1 MSEYDD
7 IDNDWGADPFE
18 GDMDFD
24 MDFDSPGS
32 KKGFLQSAVSG
43 FLDGIV
49 ERTIGSTDAKVNT
62 LKRVLPATWAPAFR
76 NVRDFNDRANEIF
89 SELKQNSAQTVDDLQ
104 YLALRAAKAAGN
116 KIPNKISGALVEF
129 SQHDFSGWD
138 QSTASADDTPK
149 MEETTGDEIKALI
162 DSEDANSILSRETIK
177 SVGKQTLGMMAEVGG
192 RTVAGMHAITQTN
205 LRTNQLLEHLLDYQR
220 RVQQRTDNLQL
231 SVAARQLL
239 TSSKYYK
246 FMEASQHRLIEE
258 TKLIVKYSQQSD
270 YEKTTNS
277 QALKRNFRETV
288 FNTVKSRFGGAA
300 DYFNDKFGKDA
311 RDDITGNL
319 GELTG
324 SLRMVAEMT
333 EGMPINIGSM
343 AGNAA
348 AGLFLNNIPKLV
360 GSAKGKE
367 YLAKFKKQFPGLSK
381 WAEDAYIRLGDLGN
395 VANYATGNVEELVN
409 TMAKHYQGQGFNDA
423 AEMTYEEYV
432 ASLPQSKKPMP
443 KAQWYVAKSARG
455 MFNNAS
461 GKVLDEL
468 WVGGNTKYS
477 LAQRTLRDS
486 HEQAYW
492 SRRSDRTLNEEIPR
506 WFGLLHQS
514 LEKIRTG
521 NDETGVVSY
530 DYVKNKFVTSQ
541 QKAASVTNAV
551 FDHGQF
557 SSQATNAMNFA
568 NSVDSAGL
576 LSPEAKRKLAMQL
589 AKDADR
595 KLGFNP
601 YNLLDLENEGHDK
614 KTAEAIKRA
623 VMATFDITD
632 EHVEKFRDGDDATHS
647 AMLTYMPSEK
657 ARRLL
662 PEFAD
667 TARSLA
673 TFMPDITNALDIYK
687 STGHY
692 DAMKNAGII
701 TPDKDTGQ
709 DDISEEKFWNVLEE
723 YMKDPN
729 KKRTATPIPDAAP
742 DKTRAMGGFAPSLN
756 PLQDAINPIASRTI
770 PQFTLKPKGE
780 EEPVPVKLMG
790 MEELLKSFDTLKDV
804 SKTLELSTAGMDKMK
819 TMDLTPLNNGM
830 DLLVKDVGLLLA
842 LAQSRNDILTK
853 IQEGVPKPKKV
864 NKEEEQN
871 MRSGT
876 AQIMDK
882 IKQFSFKDFYNK
894 AVDTVLRNEP
904 LILGGLLGGLAGVA
918 LHNPKA
924 AALVAGGAVIATAY
938 GKLHS
943 LAKSRGPDDN
953 EDLYE
958 EGVDKPI
965 LEAWKLQRGDYYDAS
980 KGFLIKSWKDIKGS
994 VKDTAENVV
1003 IGAQRLAGK
1012 LFTAENKEVFLS
1024 GLNKLREALMAA
1036 FKWFDPLGRIT
1047 ALKDK
1052 VATRFFQMDVYKEGS
1067 KTPTLI
1073 GKSFAG
1079 GAYYKI
1085 GPTGTA
1091 VMLNGWNE
1099 IDGPVYD
1106 RDGNLLITQ
1115 EDYDRG
1121 LVTSM
1126 GVSINKLGKLSR
1138 KLTGW
1143 GLDALKFG
1151 KDKAVEY
1158 GAKAYDKTSKALK
1171 ADYSPIVNSVDRIY
1185 HLLLKKWDM
1194 KHEDDDVPEAGPT
1207 TPQVPVD
1214 SHKGI
1219 NPDAPAKVPDEV
1231 VKEREEADANPPE
1244 AKRKGFSALIKEK
1257 IDALHEDKS
1266 KPLRKNS
1273 LADQEVQ
1280 KEKAKR
1286 DERDG
1291 AIIQIAKA
1299 FGYKEKKVEP
1309 KKAGLFGMLASM
1321 IGGTFGAITS
1331 ISTFFMKALWSP
1343 IKLMGTFASMALKT
1357 IPLMATGITAIAKGL
1372 FTLFKTKSLT
1382 AAGTSILDTVMDR
1395 DPDMHPAEREK
1406 RRRDRA
1412 ENRKKPGTKLKKA
1425 GLGIGL
1431 GMLASTVTDGMVNSG
1446 IIEEDG
1452 LADHV
1457 GGAISTAATVYGG
1470 YQLAS
1475 GVAALA
1481 GVELGAV
1488 VATAAAGA
1496 GGALLTAAGW
1506 LGTGLLAA
1514 VSSPVVLGAA
1524 AVALVGYGLYKLF
1537 KAGQGTQAKLRLT
1550 QYGLSDVESDLAE
1563 KVVKA
1568 EGMLAKFVVIGN
1580 GRASLSKDAP
1590 IAEVFK
1596 LFLEDPNDKKQ
1607 IAEVFTW
1614 FNGRF
1619 KPVYLTYMACM
1630 DAAKFADFEAYDT
1643 SKDQSVYTVAKQTH
1657 SALSSVA
1664 PYPYTIVA
1672 KIDPDTPIM
1681 AEKQT
1686 VIRINNYLETLKQYI
1701 DRKTDKEDLKAIA
1714 LPASAVALKSEK
1726 ARLEEVLDKGGD
1738 SLSDET
1744 KSQVKEKL
1752 SFIDKQLAGFDTTFK
1767 VAPQIANIYIKDL
1780 LPDDRAMS
1788 LLTAIR
1794 LATYGNDEDTT
1805 WRVEAVLKLER
1816 FCENLFV
1823 LSGDT
1828 VVFNGDVEKIY
1839 SFFKDAFR
1847 LGDGDGEEWAK
1858 WFRDRFS
1865 PVLSNYV
1872 KLLANYRKGNPG
1884 VVWKTLSA
1892 TARYEI
1898 AQGLVQTQAYVGGM
1912 YVAPIWKVRASPF
1925 KGSVSADKTDK
1936 VDRMLKMLG
1945 EASTQATVRD
1955 PEKEAGKTNTKSWAN
1970 TISPHKVGGGMTEKQ
1985 ANVQTADQYKT
1996 KKDLALGGQYG
2007 TNTSTGAGTGNLY
2020 GAGSNGVY
2028 RTPENQFGYKPLTGS
2043 GDTSHLDMTGVQ
2055 KVDGGKDTGVKVPKK
2070 LAEQLMIREMLKQG
2084 FTDPR
2089 AIAEMLALTNYES
2102 DNYSR
2107 TVENLKYSD
2116 PTRLMK
2122 LFREVTSLDQA
2133 RQLVAMGEVAIGNT
2147 VYGGGK
2153 GASLGN
2159 TAPGDGYKYRGRGFV
2174 QSTGKYNYAKL
2185 GQALGL
2191 DLVNK
2196 PELLS
2201 EDPNVMA
2208 AAAVQFYKD
2217 SKLLQGITVDGDFGK
2232 AATGIN
2238 GGNPVPGMQDR
2249 YKLYLSYL
2257 DQLGKGELTGDD
2269 KDTPEGAGAA
2279 TAATPGA
2286 SGGGGAQSSNGP
2298 AIGSTVAPP
2307 PLGAASAGGPMSA
2320 GTSGGGMYSTP
2331 NSAPGADQYGG
2342 NAGMGGSGQPFVM
2355 SGAGSDN
2362 AGLRLKSAEATAGGD
2377 SHPGVKRLGQL
2388 IQANVSTFKQIT
2400 AMNDAWHR
2408 NHKPKSKHAAGL
2420 ALDFTLTDGARS
2432 SDQAVVI
2439 VKGLLQQAG
2448 LQPNE
2453 FLVLNEYK
2461 RMSAGATGGHVHAGF
2476 ASAAAADKFNAA
2488 AGGNAT
2494 NGQDTTA
2501 GGGPVQQKDLNAPP
2515 PQLGVETE
2523 PVSGGE
2529 AEGAGGN
2536 SGDVPSKPRLPGEA
2550 PPKGNPVNPRPNSP
2564 FNTNPGAGMGQPEN
2578 SNQQRQSNNQANN
2591 NAQSAPA
2598 SAPVDNGKIESLL
2611 ADLLKAINEKGDA
2624 QTGGLGEVVKQ
2635 LQEANQNLK
2644 SKETQKRVS
2653 V

>member
-32 KKGFLQSAVSG
+32 KKGFLRSAVSG

-89 SELKQNSAQTVDDLQ
+89 VELKQNSAQTVDDLQ

-116 KIPNKISGALVEF
+116 KIPNKISGALTAF
-129 SQHDFSGWD
+129 SQHDFSDWD
-138 QSTASADDTPK
+138 QSTGITDDTPR

-162 DSEDANSILSRETIK
+162 DSEDANSVLSRETAK
-177 SVGKQTLGMMAEVGG
+177 AVGKQTVSMMAEVGG
-192 RTVAGMHAITQTN
+192 RTVAGMHAITQTS

-270 YEKTTNS
+270 FEKTSNT
-277 QALKRNFRETV
+277 QALKRNVRETV
-288 FNTVKSRFGGAA
+288 FNTVKGRFGGAA
-300 DYFNDKFGKDA
+300 DYFIDKFGKDA

-319 GELTG
+319 SDLTG

-348 AGLFLNNIPKLV
+348 AGLFLNNIPKLMN
-360 GSAKGKE
+360 SAKGKE
-367 YLAKFKKQFPGLSK
+367 YLTKFKKQFPGLSK

-409 TMAKHYQGQGFNDA
+409 TMAKHYQGQGFDEA
-423 AEMTYEEYV
+423 AEMTYEEYTE
-432 ASLPQSKKPMP
+432 SLPKGKKPMP
-443 KAQWYVAKSARG
+443 KAQWYIAKSARG

-461 GKVLDEL
+461 GKVLDEM

-477 LAQRTLRDS
+477 LAQRTLQDS

-541 QKAASVTNAV
+541 QKAATVTNAV
-551 FDHGQF
+551 FDHAQF

-568 NSVDSAGL
+568 NSVDSAGML
-576 LSPEAKRKLAMQL
+576 TPEVRRKLAMQL

-601 YNLLDLENEGHDK
+601 YNLLDLENEGYDK
-614 KTAEAIKRA
+614 KTAESIKRA

-632 EHVEKFRDGDDATHS
+632 EHVEKFRNGDDATHS

-667 TARSLA
+667 TARSLS
-673 TFMPDITNALDIYK
+673 TFMPDITNTLDIFK

-692 DAMKNAGII
+692 DAMQNAGII

-709 DDISEEKFWNVLEE
+709 DDISEEKFWKVLEE

-729 KKRTATPIPDAAP
+729 KKRTVDTVPDAP
-742 DKTRAMGGFAPSLN
+742 LDKTRAMGGFAPSLN

-770 PQFTLKPKGE
+770 PQFTLKPKGD

-790 MEELLKSFDTLKDV
+790 MEELLKSFDSLKDV
-804 SKTLELSTAGMDKMK
+804 SKTLELNTANMDKMNA
-819 TMDLTPLNNGM
+819 MDLTPLNTGM
-830 DLLVKDVGLLLA
+830 DLLVKDISKLLT
-842 LAQSRNDILTK
+842 LAQARNETLGK
-853 IQEGVPKPKKV
+853 IQEGIPKPKKV

-924 AALVAGGAVIATAY
+924 AALVAGGAVVATAY

-943 LAKSRGPDDN
+943 LAKSRNPDDN

-965 LEAWKLQRGDYYDAS
+965 LEAWKLQRGDYYDAT
-980 KGFLIKSWKDIKGS
+980 KGFMIKSWKDIKGS
-994 VKDTAENVV
+994 VKDTADNVV

-1036 FKWFDPLGRIT
+1036 FKWFDPLGRIS

-1106 RDGNLLITQ
+1106 REGNLLITQ

-1126 GVSINKLGKLSR
+1126 GVSINKLGNLSR
-1138 KLTGW
+1138 KVAGW
-1143 GLDALKFG
+1143 SLDALKFG
-1151 KDKAVEY
+1151 KDKAAEY
-1158 GAKAYDKTSKALK
+1158 GGKAFDKTSAMLK
-1171 ADYSPIVNSVDRIY
+1171 ADYTPIVSSVDRIY

-1194 KHEDDDVPEAGPT
+1194 KHEDGDDVPVA
-1207 TPQVPVD
+1207 PQVPVD
-1214 SHKGI
+1214 AHKGVD
-1219 NPDAPAKVPDEV
+1219 PDTPAKVPDEV
-1231 VKEREEADANPPE
+1231 VKQREEEDANPPE
-1244 AKRKGFSALIKEK
+1244 AKRKDFSHIIKEK
-1257 IDALHEDKS
+1257 IDALHEG

-1299 FGYKEKKVEP
+1299 FGYKEKKPEP

-1321 IGGTFGAITS
+1321 IGGTFGALTS

-1343 IKLMGTFASMALKT
+1343 IKLMGTFATMALKT
-1357 IPLMATGITAIAKGL
+1357 IPLMATGISAIAKGL
-1372 FTLFKTKSLT
+1372 FTLFQTKSLT

-1412 ENRKKPGTKLKKA
+1412 EHRNKSSTKLKKG

-1431 GMLASTVTDGMVNSG
+1431 GMLAGTVTDGMVSSG
-1446 IIEEDG
+1446 MIEEDG
-1452 LADHV
+1452 LASHV
-1457 GGAISTAATVYGG
+1457 GGAIGTAATIYGG

-1475 GVAALA
+1475 AAAGLA
-1481 GVELGAV
+1481 GVQLSSV

-1524 AVALVGYGLYKLF
+1524 AVGLVGYGLYKLF

-1563 KVVKA
+1563 KVVQA

-1596 LFLEDPNDKKQ
+1596 LFLADPNDKKQ

-1619 KPVYLTYMACM
+1619 KPVYLTYMACL
-1630 DAAKFADFEAYDT
+1630 DAAKFSDLEAYDT
-1643 SKDQSVYTVAKQTH
+1643 SKDQSVYTVAKQAH
-1657 SALSSVA
+1657 AALSSVA

-1672 KIDPDTPIM
+1672 KIDKDTPIM
-1681 AEKQT
+1681 SEKQT
-1686 VIRINNYLETLKQYI
+1686 VIRINNYLEQLKQYL

-1714 LPASAVALKSEK
+1714 LPASAVALQKEK

-1738 SLSDET
+1738 SLSNET
-1744 KSQVKEKL
+1744 KTQVKEKL
-1752 SFIDKQLAGFDTTFK
+1752 SYIDKQLAGFDTTFK
-1767 VAPQIANIYIKDL
+1767 VAPQIAGIYIKDL

-1794 LATYGNDEDTT
+1794 LATYGNDEDTS

-1816 FCENLFV
+1816 YCESLFV

-1839 SFFKDAFR
+1839 GFFKEAFR
-1847 LGDGDGEEWAK
+1847 LGNGDGEMWAK

-1865 PVLSNYV
+1865 PVMSNYV

-1898 AQGLVQTQAYVGGM
+1898 AQGLVQTQAYIGGVF
-1912 YVAPIWKVRASPF
+1912 VAPVWKVRVAPF
-1925 KGSVSADKTDK
+1925 KDAISADRTDK
-1936 VDRMLKMLG
+1936 VDRMLKLLG
-1945 EASTQATVRD
+1945 EASTTAKVRD

-1996 KKDLALGGQYG
+1996 KKDLVLGGQFG

-2043 GDTSHLDMTGVQ
+2043 GDTSHLDLTGVQ
-2055 KVDGGKDTGVKVPKK
+2055 KVDGGTDTGVKVPKK

-2116 PTRLMK
+2116 PGRLMK
-2122 LFREVTSLDQA
+2122 LFREVTSLEQA

-2159 TAPGDGYKYRGRGFV
+2159 TDPGDGYKYRGRGFV

-2232 AATGIN
+2232 AARGIN
-2238 GGNPVPGMQDR
+2238 GGNAVPGMPER

-2269 KDTPEGAGAA
+2269 KDAPADPGAA
-2279 TAATPGA
+2279 TTSTPGA
-2286 SGGGGAQSSNGP
+2286 SGGGTTPSSGGP
-2298 AIGSTVAPP
+2298 AIGQSASLP
-2307 PLGAASAGGPMSA
+2307 PLGAASGGGTVSA
-2320 GTSGGGMYSTP
+2320 SGGGMYSTP
-2331 NSAPGADQYGG
+2331 NSTPGAGQYGG
-2342 NAGMGGSGQPFVM
+2342 NTGMGGSGQPFVM

-2362 AGLRLKSAEATAGGD
+2362 AGLRLKSAETTAGGD

-2408 NHKPKSKHAAGL
+2408 NNKPNSKHTKGL

-2432 SDQAVVI
+2432 SDQAVAI

-2448 LQPNE
+2448 LQSSE

-2476 ASAAAADKFNAA
+2476 SSAAAADKFNAA

-2515 PQLGVETE
+2515 PQMGVETE

-2550 PPKGNPVNPRPNSP
+2550 PPRGNPVNPRPNSP
-2564 FNTNPGAGMGQPEN
+2564 YNTNPGAAMNQPEN
-2578 SNQQRQSNNQANN
+2578 SGQQRQPNNQTNN

-2598 SAPVDNGKIESLL
+2598 PVQVDNSRVESLL
-2611 ADLLKAINEKGDA
+2611 EDLLKAINDKGDA

-2635 LQEANQNLK
+2635 LIEANNNLK
-2644 SKETQKRVS
+2644 SKENQKRVTI
-2653 V
+2653 

>member
-24 MDFDSPGS
+24 MDFDSPGG
-32 KKGFLQSAVSG
+32 KKGFLHSVVSG
-43 FLDGIV
+43 FFDGIV

-76 NVRDFNDRANEIF
+76 NVRDFNDRATEIF
-89 SELKQNSAQTVDDLQ
+89 AELKQNSVQTVDDLQ
-104 YLALRAAKAAGN
+104 YLAGRAAKAASG
-116 KIPNKISGALVEF
+116 KVPNKISGALLEF
-129 SQHDFSGWD
+129 SQHDFSDWD
-138 QSTASADDTPK
+138 QSGGTGHDDTPRIG
-149 MEETTGDEIKALI
+149 ETTNEEIKALI
-162 DSEDANSILSRETIK
+162 DSEDANSVLSRETAV
-177 SVGKQTLGMMAEVGG
+177 SVGKQTIGMMAEVGG
-192 RTVAGMHAITQTN
+192 RTVAGMHAVTQTN

-277 QALKRNFRETV
+277 QALKRNIRETV

-300 DYFNDKFGKDA
+300 DYFQDKFGKDA

-348 AGLFLNNIPKLV
+348 AGLFLNNIPKLM

-381 WAEDAYIRLGDLGN
+381 WAENAYIRLGDLGN
-395 VANYATGNVEELVN
+395 VANYATGNIEELVN
-409 TMAKHYQGQGFNDA
+409 TMAKHYQGQGFNDI
-423 AEMTYEEYV
+423 AEQTYEEYV
-432 ASLPQSKKPMP
+432 ASVPKGKTPMP
-443 KAQWYVAKSARG
+443 KAQWYIAKSARG

-468 WVGGNTKYS
+468 WQSGNTKYS
-477 LAQRTLRDS
+477 LTQRTIRDS

-514 LEKIRTG
+514 LERIRTG
-521 NDETGVVSY
+521 NDNTGVVSY

-541 QKAASVTNAV
+541 QKAATVTNTV

-557 SSQATNAMNFA
+557 SSQADNAMNFA
-568 NSVDSAGL
+568 GSVDATGL
-576 LSPEAKRKLAMQL
+576 LTPAAKRKLAMQL
-589 AKDADR
+589 AKDSDK

-601 YNLLDLENEGHDK
+601 YNLLNLEEEGMDK
-614 KTAEAIKRA
+614 KTAESIKRA
-623 VMATFDITD
+623 IMATFDLTD
-632 EHVEKFRDGDDATHS
+632 EHVNKFNEADDTTRS
-647 AMLTYMPSEK
+647 AMLTYMPTEK
-657 ARRLL
+657 GRRIL
-662 PEFAD
+662 PGFAE
-667 TARSLA
+667 TAKSLS
-673 TFMPDITNALDIYK
+673 TFMPDITNALDILK

-692 DAMKNAGII
+692 DAMKDAGII
-701 TPDKDTGQ
+701 TPDKYTGQ
-709 DDISEEKFWNVLEE
+709 DDISEEMFWNVLEG

-729 KKRTATPIPDAAP
+729 KKRTVPVVPDAP
-742 DKTRAMGGFAPSLN
+742 LDKTRPFGQFAPSLN
-756 PLQDAINPIASRTI
+756 PLQNAITPIASAAI
-770 PQFTLKPKGE
+770 PQFSLKPKGE

-790 MEELLKSFDTLKDV
+790 MDELLKSFDTIKDI
-804 SKTLELSTAGMDKMK
+804 SKTLELNTNNMDKMK
-819 TMDLTPLNNGM
+819 AMDFTPLNNGM
-830 DLLVKDVGLLLA
+830 DLLVKDVGQLLV
-842 LAQSRNDILTK
+842 LAQTRNETLTK
-853 IQEGVPKPKKV
+853 IQEGFPKRKKV
-864 NKEEEQN
+864 NKEEEQE

-876 AQIMDK
+876 SQIMDK

-924 AALVAGGAVIATAY
+924 AALVAGGAVVATAY

-943 LAKSRGPDDN
+943 LAKARGPDDN

-965 LEAWKLQRGDYYDAS
+965 LEAWKLHRGDYYDAT

-994 VKDTAENVV
+994 VKDTSENVV
-1003 IGAQRLAGK
+1003 IGAKRLAGK

-1024 GLNKLREALMAA
+1024 GLNKLREALVAA
-1036 FKWFDPLGRIT
+1036 FKWIDPLGRISN
-1047 ALKDK
+1047 LKDK
-1052 VATRFFQMDVYKEGS
+1052 VANRFFQMDVYKEGAKS
-1067 KTPTLI
+1067 PTLI

-1079 GAYYKI
+1079 GAYYKMSPS
-1085 GPTGTA
+1085 GSA

-1106 RDGNLLITQ
+1106 RDGNILITQ
-1115 EDYDRG
+1115 EDFDRG

-1126 GVSINKLGKLSR
+1126 GVSINKLGAVSKKLA
-1138 KLTGW
+1138 GW

-1158 GAKAYDKTSKALK
+1158 GGKAYDKASNALK
-1171 ADYSPIVNSVDRIY
+1171 ADYTPIVSSVDRIY
-1185 HLLLKKWDM
+1185 HLLLKKWEM
-1194 KHEDDDVPEAGPT
+1194 KPEGDGDEDVPEGRPDAPN
-1207 TPQVPVD
+1207 V
-1214 SHKGI
+1214 HKGVD
-1219 NPDAPAKVPDEV
+1219 PDAPAKPSPEM
-1231 VKEREEADANPPE
+1231 VKQREEADASPKE
-1244 AKRKGFSALIKEK
+1244 VKRKDFSQLIKEK
-1257 IDALHEDKS
+1257 IDALHEG

-1286 DERDG
+1286 DERDS

-1299 FGYKEKKVEP
+1299 FGYKDKKPEP
-1309 KKAGLFGMLASM
+1309 KRAGLFGLLTSM
-1321 IGGTFGAITS
+1321 IGGTFSAITS
-1331 ISTFFMKALWSP
+1331 ISTFFLKSLWAP
-1343 IKLMGTFASMALKT
+1343 IRLMGTFATMGLKT
-1357 IPLMATGITAIAKGL
+1357 IPLIATGITAIAKGI
-1372 FTLFKTKSLT
+1372 FTLLKTKSLT
-1382 AAGTSILDTVMDR
+1382 AAGTSILDTVLDR
-1395 DPDMHPAEREK
+1395 DPDMHPGERAK
-1406 RRRDRA
+1406 RRQDRA
-1412 ENRKKPGTKLKKA
+1412 EKRGKPSTKLKKA

-1431 GMLASTVTDGMVNSG
+1431 GMVAGAVTDKLVNSG
-1446 IIEEDG
+1446 AIEEDG
-1452 LADHV
+1452 LAAHV
-1457 GGAISTAATVYGG
+1457 GGAIDTAATVYGG

-1475 GVAALA
+1475 GAAALA
-1481 GVELGAV
+1481 GTSLSGVAMTAGRVVLTGIMMAAPAILGIITSPWVLGAV
-1488 VATAAAGA
+1488 AV
-1496 GGALLTAAGW
+1496 
-1506 LGTGLLAA
+1506 GLA
-1514 VSSPVVLGAA
+1514 
-1524 AVALVGYGLYKLF
+1524 GYGLYRLF
-1537 KAGQGTQAKLRLT
+1537 REGQSTQQKLRLT
-1550 QYGLSDVESDLAE
+1550 QYGISDVESDLAE
-1563 KVVKA
+1563 KAIKA
-1568 EGMLAKFVVIGN
+1568 EEMLAKYVVIGN
-1580 GRASLSKDAP
+1580 GRASISKDAP

-1596 LFLEDPNDKKQ
+1596 IFLADPNDKNQ
-1607 IAEVFTW
+1607 IANLFSW

-1619 KPVYLTYMACM
+1619 KPVYLTYMACL
-1630 DAAKFADFEAYDT
+1630 DAAKFKDFETYDK
-1643 SKDQSVYTVAKQTH
+1643 SKDQSVYTVAKQAH
-1657 SALSSVA
+1657 AALSSVA

-1672 KIDPDTPIM
+1672 KIDKDTPIM

-1686 VIRINNYLETLKQYI
+1686 VIRINNYLEALKQTI
-1701 DRKTDKEDLKAIA
+1701 DSKTDKEDLKAIP
-1714 LPASAVALKSEK
+1714 LPSSAVALKKEK

-1738 SLSDET
+1738 SLSSDT

-1752 SFIDKQLAGFDTTFK
+1752 SYIDKQLAGFDSSFK
-1767 VAPQIANIYIKDL
+1767 VAPQIAGIYIKDL
-1780 LPDDRAMS
+1780 LPDERAMS

-1794 LATYGNDEDTT
+1794 LAAYGNDEDTS

-1847 LGDGDGEEWAK
+1847 LGDGDGEMWAT

-1865 PVLSNYV
+1865 PVMSNYV

-1884 VVWKTLSA
+1884 VVWKSLSA

-1898 AQGLVQTQAYVGGM
+1898 AQGLVQTQVYIAGLYT
-1912 YVAPIWKVRASPF
+1912 APVWKVRSAPF
-1925 KGSVSADKTDK
+1925 KDAISADKTDK
-1936 VDRMLKMLG
+1936 VNRMLTMLG
-1945 EASTQATVRD
+1945 EASTQAKVKD

-1996 KKDLALGGQYG
+1996 KKDLVLGGQFG
-2007 TNTSTGAGTGNLY
+2007 TNTATGAGTGNLY

-2070 LAEQLMIREMLKQG
+2070 LAEQLIIREMLKQG

-2102 DNYSR
+2102 DQYGR

-2116 PTRLMK
+2116 PGRLMK

-2238 GGNPVPGMQDR
+2238 GGNAVPGMQDR
-2249 YKLYLSYL
+2249 YRLYLSYL

-2269 KDTPEGAGAA
+2269 KDNPDASGS
-2279 TAATPGA
+2279 ATPGA
-2286 SGGGGAQSSNGP
+2286 SGGASTPSSSAP
-2298 AIGSTVAPP
+2298 AIGAPGGVP
-2307 PLGAASAGGPMSA
+2307 PLGAASSGGAMSSGGNYTTPNTSGAGG
-2320 GTSGGGMYSTP
+2320 GYQ
-2331 NSAPGADQYGG
+2331 PGADP
-2342 NAGMGGSGQPFVM
+2342 GMGGSGQPFVM

-2408 NHKPKSKHAAGL
+2408 NNKPRSKHAAGL

-2432 SDQAVVI
+2432 SDQAVAI

-2501 GGGPVQQKDLNAPP
+2501 GGGPVQQKDMNAPP
-2515 PQLGVETE
+2515 PQMGVETE

-2536 SGDVPSKPRLPGEA
+2536 SGDIPSKPRLPGDP
-2550 PPKGNPVNPRPNSP
+2550 PPKGNPVNTRPNSP
-2564 FNTNPGAGMGQPEN
+2564 FNTNPGAPMNQPG
-2578 SNQQRQSNNQANN
+2578 SGNQQPGNQNQNNNQA
-2591 NAQSAPA
+2591 APQPAPA
-2598 SAPVDNGKIESLL
+2598 QVDNSKVEGLL
-2611 ADLLKAINEKGDA
+2611 ADLLKAINDQGAA
-2624 QTGGLGEVVKQ
+2624 QTGGLGAVVQQ
-2635 LQEANQNLK
+2635 LIEANQNLK
-2644 SKETQKRVS
+2644 TKEAQKRVTI
-2653 V
+2653 

>member
-7 IDNDWGADPFE
+7 IDNDWGEDPFE

-32 KKGFLQSAVSG
+32 KKGFLRSAVSG

-49 ERTIGSTDAKVNT
+49 ERTIGSTDAKINS
-62 LKRVLPATWAPAFR
+62 LKRVLPETWAPAFR
-76 NVRDFNDRANEIF
+76 NVREFNDRASEIF
-89 SELKQNSAQTVDDLQ
+89 ADLKQNSSQTVDDLQ

-116 KIPNKISGALVEF
+116 KIPNKISGALLGF
-129 SQHDFSGWD
+129 SQHDFSDWD
-138 QSTASADDTPK
+138 QTSAATDDTPR
-149 MEETTGDEIKALI
+149 MGDTTSEEIKALI
-162 DSEDANSILSRETIK
+162 DSEDANSTLSRETFK
-177 SVGKQTLGMMAEVGG
+177 AVGKQTVDMMAQVGG
-192 RTVAGMHAITQTN
+192 RSIAGMHAITQTN

-277 QALKRNFRETV
+277 QALKRNVRETV

-300 DYFNDKFGKDA
+300 DYFADKFGKDA

-348 AGLFLNNIPKLV
+348 AGLFLNNIPKLM

-395 VANYATGNVEELVN
+395 VANYATGNIEELVN
-409 TMAKHYQGQGFNDA
+409 TMAKHYQGQGFDEA
-423 AEMTYEEYV
+423 SEMTYEEYV
-432 ASLPQSKKPMP
+432 DSVPKGKKPMP
-443 KAQWYVAKSARG
+443 KAQWFIAKSARG

-521 NDETGVVSY
+521 NDDTGVVSY

-541 QKAASVTNAV
+541 QKAATVTNAV

-557 SSQATNAMNFA
+557 SSQASNAMNFA
-568 NSVDSAGL
+568 NSVDKEGL
-576 LSPEAKRKLAMQL
+576 LTPDAKRKLAMHL

-601 YNLLDLENEGHDK
+601 YNLLDLENEGYDK

-632 EHVEKFRDGDDATHS
+632 EHVDKFRNADDTTRS

-657 ARRLL
+657 ARKLL

-667 TARSLA
+667 TARSLS
-673 TFMPDITNALDIYK
+673 TFMPDITNALDTYK
-687 STGHY
+687 SAGYY

-729 KKRTATPIPDAAP
+729 KKRTVGTIPDAAP

-756 PLQDAINPIASRTI
+756 PLQDAMNPIASRKI
-770 PQFTLKPKGE
+770 PEFTFKPKGE

-804 SKTLELSTAGMDKMK
+804 SQTLQLSSAGMDKMK
-819 TMDLTPLNNGM
+819 TMDLTPLNTGM
-830 DLLVKDVGLLLA
+830 DLLVKDVSQLLA

-864 NKEEEQN
+864 NKEDEQN

-943 LAKSRGPDDN
+943 LAKARGPDDN

-965 LEAWKLQRGDYYDAS
+965 LEAWKLQRGDYYDAT

-1036 FKWFDPLGRIT
+1036 FKWFDPMGRIT

-1079 GAYYKI
+1079 GAYYKV

-1126 GVSINKLGKLSR
+1126 GVSINKLGNLSR
-1138 KLTGW
+1138 KIAGW

-1158 GAKAYDKTSKALK
+1158 GGKAYDKTSSMLK
-1171 ADYSPIVNSVDRIY
+1171 ADYTPIVSSVDRIY

-1194 KHEDDDVPEAGPT
+1194 KPDEDGNVPEAAPSAPSVN
-1207 TPQVPVD
+1207 PQ
-1214 SHKGI
+1214 KGI
-1219 NPDAPAKVPDEV
+1219 DPDAPAKVPEEV
-1231 VKEREEADANPPE
+1231 VKVREEEDAQPKDV
-1244 AKRKGFSALIKEK
+1244 KRKDFSQLIKEK
-1257 IDALHEDKS
+1257 IDALHEG

-1309 KKAGLFGMLASM
+1309 KRAGLFGMLASM
-1321 IGGTFGAITS
+1321 IGGTFTAITS

-1372 FTLFKTKSLT
+1372 FTLLKTKSIT

-1395 DPDMHPAEREK
+1395 DPDMHPAEKAK
-1406 RRRDRA
+1406 RRSDRA
-1412 ENRKKPGTKLKKA
+1412 ENRKKPSTKIRKG

-1431 GMLASTVTDGMVNSG
+1431 GMLAGVVTDNMVDSG

-1457 GGAISTAATVYGG
+1457 GGAVSTAATIYGG

-1475 GVAALA
+1475 GAAALA

-1488 VATAAAGA
+1488 AAGA

-1506 LGTGLLAA
+1506 LATGA
-1514 VSSPVVLGAA
+1514 VAVLSSPWVLGAL
-1524 AVALVGYGLYKLF
+1524 AVGAVGYGLYSLF
-1537 KAGQGTQAKLRLT
+1537 KEGQSTQQKLRLT
-1550 QYGLSDVESDLAE
+1550 QYGISDVESDLAE
-1563 KVVKA
+1563 KVIKA
-1568 EGMLAKFVVIGN
+1568 EEMLAKFVVIGN
-1580 GRASLSKDAP
+1580 GRASISKDAP
-1590 IAEVFK
+1590 LEEVFK
-1596 LFLEDPNDKKQ
+1596 LFLADPNDKRQ

-1619 KPVYLTYMACM
+1619 KPVYLTYMACL
-1630 DAAKFADFEAYDT
+1630 DAAKFKDFETYDK
-1643 SKDQSVYTVAKQTH
+1643 SKDQTAYTVAKQAH
-1657 SALSSVA
+1657 AALSSVA

-1672 KIDPDTPIM
+1672 KIDKDTPIM

-1686 VIRINNYLETLKQYI
+1686 VIRINNYLEALKQYI

-1714 LPASAVALKSEK
+1714 LPAGAVALKSEK
-1726 ARLEEVLDKGGD
+1726 ARLEEVLDKGGN
-1738 SLSDET
+1738 SLSSET

-1752 SFIDKQLAGFDTTFK
+1752 DYIDKQLAGFDTSFK
-1767 VAPQIANIYIKDL
+1767 VAPQIAGIYIKDL

-1794 LATYGNDEDTT
+1794 LATYGNDEDTS

-1816 FCENLFV
+1816 YCESLFV
-1823 LSGDT
+1823 LSSDT

-1847 LGDGDGEEWAK
+1847 LGDGDGEMWAK

-1865 PVLSNYV
+1865 PVMSNYV
-1872 KLLANYRKGNPG
+1872 KLMANYRKGNPG

-1898 AQGLVQTQAYVGGM
+1898 AQGLVQTQVYITSSFT
-1912 YVAPIWKVRASPF
+1912 APVWKVRAAPF
-1925 KGSVSADKTDK
+1925 KDAVSTDRTDK
-1936 VDRMLKMLG
+1936 VDRMLTMLG
-1945 EASTQATVRD
+1945 EASTQAKVKD
-1955 PEKEAGKTNTKSWAN
+1955 PEKEAGKTNTSSWAKA
-1970 TISPHKVGGGMTEKQ
+1970 ISPHKVGGGMTEKQ

-1996 KKDLALGGQYG
+1996 KKDLALGGQFG
-2007 TNTSTGAGTGNLY
+2007 TSTSRGAGTGNLY
-2020 GAGSNGVY
+2020 GAGANGVF

-2159 TAPGDGYKYRGRGFV
+2159 TDPGDGYKYRGRGFV

-2185 GQALGL
+2185 GQSLGL

-2269 KDTPEGAGAA
+2269 KDTPDASGAA

-2286 SGGGGAQSSNGP
+2286 SGSGGAQSSNGP
-2298 AIGSTVAPP
+2298 AIGQSTALP

-2320 GTSGGGMYSTP
+2320 GTTGGGMYSTP
-2331 NSAPGADQYGG
+2331 SSAPGAGQYGS
-2342 NAGMGGSGQPFVM
+2342 NPGMGGSGQPFVL

-2377 SHPGVKRLGQL
+2377 SHPGVKRLAQL
-2388 IQANVSTFKQIT
+2388 VQSNVSTFKEIT
-2400 AMNDAWHR
+2400 SLNDGWHR
-2408 NHKPKSKHAAGL
+2408 KNKPNSKHTQGL
-2420 ALDFTLTDGARS
+2420 ALDFTLTDGVRS
-2432 SDQAVVI
+2432 SDQAVAI

-2494 NGQDTTA
+2494 NGQDTTT

-2515 PQLGVETE
+2515 PQMGVETE
-2523 PVSGGE
+2523 SISSGETEVAGE
-2529 AEGAGGN
+2529 G
-2536 SGDVPSKPRLPGEA
+2536 SGPIKPRLPGEA

-2564 FNTNPGAGMGQPEN
+2564 YDTGPGAAMGQPEN
-2578 SNQQRQSNNQANN
+2578 SNQRRQPNNQANN

-2598 SAPVDNGKIESLL
+2598 PAQVDNSRVESLL
-2611 ADLLKAINEKGDA
+2611 EDLLKAINDKGDA

-2635 LQEANQNLK
+2635 LIEANNNLK
-2644 SKETQKRVS
+2644 SKETQKRVTI
-2653 V
+2653 